1 MIVEVIGLFFQNTMH
16 FVNDACSVWQRQV
29 FEMEGCWKWNVRR
42 CDPDEIRVG
51 AGATAKVGEVVAV
64 IDGDMT
70 AKASVLNAAPA
81 AKTSQWR
88 PPFEEVSTPRFVVN
102 RAPELELAGPR
113 SSRPS
118 HRDANARLA
127 AGVDAEVFGRTTAR
141 TSIPIVAPFRRR
153 YPDRAPQQIF
163 DIAIAERETHKQ
175 PNGVPDDRKGGPKAC
190 VRKWRA

>member
-113 SSRPS
+113 SSRAIS
-118 HRDANARLA
+118 SRCQR
-127 AGVDAEVFGRTTAR
+127 EVGRG
-141 TSIPIVAPFRRR
+141 RRR
-153 YPDRAPQQIF
+153 RSFRANNGANF
-163 DIAIAERETHKQ
+163 NTH
-175 PNGVPDDRKGGPKAC
+175 R
-190 VRKWRA
+190 RTIS

>member
-102 RAPELELAGPR
+102 RAPELERPARDRHGHLIEMPTRGWPRASTPKFSGEQRRELQYPSSHHFVGDIQTALRSR
-113 SSRPS
+113 SSTLR
-118 HRDANARLA
+118 
-127 AGVDAEVFGRTTAR
+127 
-141 TSIPIVAPFRRR
+141 
-153 YPDRAPQQIF
+153 
-163 DIAIAERETHKQ
+163 
-175 PNGVPDDRKGGPKAC
+175 
-190 VRKWRA
+190 